1 MPDEREMAEIN
12 EAMQPQESPELR
24 PRAER
29 RRITREEPVPGRIT
43 GIRWCTFCGFELE
56 LDREPI
62 PEHCPQCAFPG
73 YEEGE
78 TATDEAEGIALS
90 RRHSSAIESVAGAI
104 ERGVDVFT
112 DFKDLIGEIAEALAQ
127 RVGKAGR

>member
-1 MPDEREMAEIN
+1 MPDEREMAEIHD
-12 EAMQPQESPELR
+12 AMTPAEPS
-24 PRAER
+24 RAER
-29 RRITREEPVPGRIT
+29 RRITRDQPVSDRIT
-43 GIRWCTFCGFELE
+43 GVRWCAFCGFELE

-62 PEHCPQCAFPG
+62 PEHCPQCAYAG
-73 YEEGE
+73 YEEPGVVE
-78 TATDEAEGIALS
+78 EGNEAIALS
-90 RRHSSAIESVAGAI
+90 RRNSSAIESVAGAI